1 MLETLSSQGSVR
13 PRRLLRRTGNPNP
26 TLRWSEHPSAT
37 LWRGAA
43 SFCISQVSYH
53 VDSGSGPLLHPGPYH
68 FPKGNRASGP
78 PAETIRNV
86 VNRIVRAIRVTSR
99 AKWAQPSEKR
109 PTLLRKQ
116 EDHSRIVI
124 RTSRPSE
131 ILISLRGQP
140 RMWRK
145 PCIDPKTRLP
155 RRKSTDGQL

>member
-13 PRRLLRRTGNPNP
+13 PRCLLRRTGNPNP

-86 VNRIVRAIRVTSR
+86 Y
-99 AKWAQPSEKR
+99 
-109 PTLLRKQ
+109 
-116 EDHSRIVI
+116 
-124 RTSRPSE
+124 
-131 ILISLRGQP
+131 
-140 RMWRK
+140 
-145 PCIDPKTRLP
+145 
-155 RRKSTDGQL
+155 

>member
-43 SFCISQVSYH
+43 SFCISQVSSH
-53 VDSGSGPLLHPGPYH
+53 VDSGSGALLHPGPYH
-68 FPKGNRASGP
+68 FLKGNRASGP

-99 AKWAQPSEKR
+99 AKWAQPSEKH

-116 EDHSRIVI
+116 EDHSRIVL

-131 ILISLRGQP
+131 ILISLRRQP
-140 RMWRK
+140 RTWRK
-145 PCIDPKTRLP
+145 PCIDPETRLP